1 MIFSHGRRSHSWFGR
16 QVVSVVMARIRPVL
30 DTERQRVFAICFA
43 AQSQMLHSDVTR
55 VSMSVQELRGQTT
68 RVRMMVEKAL
78 QQVEQA
84 LQGGQHQQ
92 RRGSAGSAKGAPPA
106 PQRSQ
111 ADADLAMQML
121 LVTCR
126 SQLR

>member
-1 MIFSHGRRSHSWFGR
+1 
-16 QVVSVVMARIRPVL
+16 
-30 DTERQRVFAICFA
+30 
-43 AQSQMLHSDVTR
+43 MLYSNTTH
-55 VSMSVQELRGQTT
+55 VSMAVQELRGQTK
-68 RVRMMVEKAL
+68 RVRMMGEKAL

-84 LQGGQHQQ
+84 LQGGQRRQQ
-92 RRGSAGSAKGAPPA
+92 GGKAGSAKGAPPA